1 MTTTDE
7 DALVCDLAET
17 YRVYDHRALPPHRAA
32 ALACG
37 LREDSRIKQQ
47 LTGRYY
53 PPASELLLLLYD
65 RVNWLRWAR
74 TRDGAKG
81 ENCPESLYAKCM
93 NLKDEPESFVESFDS
108 GDAFEAAKQR
118 IKRGE
123 YNGRE

>member
-1 MTTTDE
+1 MIATDE
-7 DALVCDLAET
+7 DALICDLAET
-17 YRVYDHRALPPHRAA
+17 YHIYDYRALPPYRVA

-53 PPASELLLLLYD
+53 PPAGELLLLLYD
-65 RVNWLRWAR
+65 RVNWLRWAK

-81 ENCPESLYAKCM
+81 ENYPESLYAKCM
-93 NLKDEPESFVESFDS
+93 GLVEEDTGSVMSFDS
-108 GDAFEAAKQR
+108 GDDFEEMLQR

-123 YNGRE
+123 ING

>member
-1 MTTTDE
+1 MVTTDE
-7 DALVCDLAET
+7 DALICDLAEI
-17 YRVYDHRALPPHRAA
+17 YHVYDHRTLPPYRVA

-53 PPASELLLLLYD
+53 PPAGELLLLLYD
-65 RVNWLRWAR
+65 RVNWLRWAK

-81 ENCPESLYAKCM
+81 ENYPESLYAKCM
-93 NLKDEPESFVESFDS
+93 GLVEEDTGNVMSFDS
-108 GDAFEAAKQR
+108 GEDFEEMLQR

-123 YNGRE
+123 ING

>member
-1 MTTTDE
+1 MVTTDE
-7 DALVCDLAET
+7 DALICDLAET
-17 YRVYDHRALPPHRAA
+17 YHIYDHRALPPHRAA

-53 PPASELLLLLYD
+53 PPAGELLLLLYD
-65 RVNWLRWAR
+65 RVNWLRWAK

-81 ENCPESLYAKCM
+81 ENYPESLYAKCM
-93 NLKDEPESFVESFDS
+93 GLVEEDTGNVMSFDS
-108 GDAFEAAKQR
+108 GEDFEEMLQK

-123 YNGRE
+123 ING